1 MAMSTVGGDY
11 QEQVMLQVFLN
22 IVVFGMNAQ
31 QAVEAPKFTTDHLVD
46 SFAGHPFGAGVLNL
60 EERLSKDTRLL
71 RDLESKGHTVEST
84 GSWRNGTA
92 PTVILYDADTGI
104 MEAGGDPRR
113 HRHAIAW

>member
-1 MAMSTVGGDY
+1 
-11 QEQVMLQVFLN
+11 MLQVFLN

-31 QAVEAPKFTTDHLVD
+31 QSVEAPKFTTDHRVD
-46 SFAGHPFGAGVLNL
+46 SFSGHVFEAGELNM
-60 EERLSKDTRLL
+60 EERLAEDARLV
-71 RDLESKGHTVEST
+71 RDLEGRGHTVEST
-84 GSWRNGTA
+84 GSWYNGTG